1 MSTPDEPL
9 PGQPDETTEE
19 PSPPDVQL
27 LQPAPPQSEGALA

>member
-19 PSPPDVQL
+19 PSSPEVQL
-27 LQPAPPQSEGALA
+27 LQPAPPLPEGTLA